1 MRFPR
6 HYKKARL
13 PFTGFAVLLFF
24 LAYCPAGA
32 DAKQRHAFV
41 VGIGDY
47 ENKSGL
53 PALAAPANDAEDLKT
68 ALERL
73 PQPFNVAILTNDQ
86 AKDKETFQAA
96 FDSFLSRI
104 EPGDDVLF
112 YFSGHGFSAEKKNFY
127 LLKSAKS
134 DTAFIKDLGSADQRE
149 LDTADKKARKYRDW
163 IGTVALSEEAI
174 EKAVADRK
182 PNVIILIADACRS
195 PVEGAKGAVLEGVGV
210 VLPGHS
216 AFGTYRLYSASAG
229 QVSYDSLEA
238 IPRSD
243 SGSGYRPREDKKTSK
258 EKEKKNS
265 LFTRVLIPEILVP
278 GQPILIMAAQVKR
291 KVREQAQN
299 INKDQ
304 IPDYS
309 EDPRSNDYFFWP
321 SEGDTEIVAL
331 CQPATIKLE
340 NLRSG
345 IASGALGRDTI
356 DQMEAEL
363 SRCGPVI
370 RDELRSLRQIE
381 AQGTGSFANRGEQ
394 TVDAS
399 NLTDPQQICEVKGS
413 SPLDSDR
420 PQGLS
425 GIDIQQLAAAAIS
438 GEKDRVKSTREI
450 KSIVEACEEVVK
462 QRPRVARFKFNAGMG
477 NYALATMSSNI
488 ERNISL
494 RKASFFFEQ
503 AADLGYAAAYN
514 NLAVM
519 IENGEFYKDQ
529 NETPEPPDRE
539 RAATLLERGSN
550 LNHVVAQY
558 NLGMAYLKGDLGL
571 GSRAKLNALGN
582 VSEKLVEQK
591 REAAAFK
598 YLSAASE
605 RSYVPAMIETA
616 KLLHDGKGV
625 TDANPERAIELLE
638 VAASTG
644 SWEAMFWLGEIYRRG
659 KVQVLDHQRAILW
672 YARAAE
678 AGDIRSQEK
687 LAEMLTKGD
696 GVPAPQP
703 EAAGRYY
710 RLAAYAGSRFAQ
722 GELGDL
728 LRDRKI
734 PFRPPV
740 GDHKPDGGA
749 LEIRTLYLAAFASGN
764 PRAGLQLA
772 KLYRAGF
779 PSEQGGSEAIPKD
792 PESAVDMLYKT
803 IERVKQAAPDS
814 EEADPRVAAWAA
826 FELVSMYDKSEAKR
840 RDGSSILTDD
850 QIQQLRQEFGD
861 GGNQGYIKIG
871 AIGTPACGSV
881 TANVEDRWLMVW
893 DWSRD
898 EPPTEP
904 QLRWLEH
911 YYHCSEKEI
920 RQAKESG
927 KREPKPEDTGF
938 TREFRNKIERQYKAA
953 REDAQ
958 KNGAKA
964 KSFYDRMA
972 ELVSRSDGGGRRRR
986 RY

>member
-1 MRFPR
+1 MRFPQHCKR
-6 HYKKARL
+6 AWS
-13 PFTGFAVLLFF
+13 PFAGFAIVLFF
-24 LAYCPAGA
+24 LAYHPAGA
-32 DAKQRHAFV
+32 DAKQRHAFI

-53 PALAAPANDAEDLKT
+53 EALAAPANDAEDLKA

-73 PQPFNVAILTNDQ
+73 PQPFAVEILTNDQ

-96 FDSFLSRI
+96 FDRFLSRV

-134 DTAFIKDLGSADQRE
+134 DVTFIKDLGSAEQRE

-174 EKAVADRK
+174 EKAIADRK
-182 PNVIILIADACRS
+182 PDVIILIADACRS
-195 PVEGAKGAVLEGVGV
+195 PVEGAKGAVLEAVGV
-210 VLPGHS
+210 VLPAHS

-229 QVSYDSLEA
+229 QVSYDSLEP
-238 IPRSD
+238 IPRSGG
-243 SGSGYRPREDKKTSK
+243 GSEYKPREDKKTSK

-265 LFTRVLIPEILVP
+265 LFTRVLIPQILVP

-291 KVREQAQN
+291 KVREQAQKR
-299 INKDQ
+299 NKDQ

-309 EDPRSNDYFFWP
+309 EDPHSNDYFFWP
-321 SEGDTEIVAL
+321 SEGDAEVAAL
-331 CQPATIKLE
+331 CQSAAIKLE

-345 IASGALGRDTI
+345 VASGALGRDTI

-363 SRCGPVI
+363 SRCGPAI
-370 RDELRSLRQIE
+370 REELRSLRQIE

-399 NLTDPQQICEVKGS
+399 NLTDPQQICDVKGS

-425 GIDIQQLAAAAIS
+425 GTDIQQLAAAAIS
-438 GEKDRVKSTREI
+438 GEKDRVKFTREI
-450 KSIVEACEEVVK
+450 KSIVEACEEAVK

-494 RKASFFFEQ
+494 RKASFFIEQ

-571 GSRAKLNALGN
+571 GSRAKLDALGN

-605 RSYVPAMIETA
+605 HSYVPAMIETA
-616 KLLHDGKGV
+616 KLLHNGKGV
-625 TDANPERAIELLE
+625 DANPVRAIELLE

-644 SWEAMFWLGEIYRRG
+644 SWEAMYWLGEIYRIG
-659 KVQVLDHQRAILW
+659 KVQDHQRAIVW

-678 AGDIRSQEK
+678 AGDVRSQAK
-687 LAEMLTKGD
+687 LAQMLTKGD

-740 GDHKPDGGA
+740 GDRKPDGGA

-772 KLYRAGF
+772 KLYRTGF

-792 PESAVDMLYKT
+792 PDSAVDLLYKT
-803 IERVKQAAPDS
+803 IERVKQAAPDIDD
-814 EEADPRVAAWAA
+814 ADPKVSAWAA
-826 FELVSMYDKSEAKR
+826 FELVSMYDKGEAKR
-840 RDGSSILTDD
+840 RDGTSIITDD

-871 AIGTPACGSV
+871 AIGTPACGTRSLAV
-881 TANVEDRWLMVW
+881 AGEWLMVW

-898 EPPTEP
+898 EPPTGP
-904 QLRWLEH
+904 QLRWLER
-911 YYHCSEKEI
+911 YYSCAEKEI
-920 RQAKESG
+920 AQAKDSG

-938 TREFRNKIERQYKAA
+938 TNEFRNKIERQYKAA
-953 REDAQ
+953 REDVE

-972 ELVSRSDGGGRRRR
+972 ELVNNSEGGGRRRH